1 MNKEEE
7 VSPMAIITRRV
18 ALAAPLAALAA
29 PRLASAQSWRPAG
42 PMRILVN
49 AAPGGTTDIMA
60 RMLAAHLQQRW
71 GATVVVENKGGGGG
85 TIATA
90 EIARATPDMLNIL
103 STNIGPSSIAY
114 SLFRNLPYRPESF
127 QPISNMIRGPNV
139 LVVHPSV
146 PANTV
151 PELVALL
158 KRDPG
163 KLTYGTAGVGQSP
176 HLSAAWF
183 LQLVDAQAVPSH
195 YRGSAPAMLDL
206 LGGNIQ
212 FMFDN
217 LSTAMPHVRGG
228 RVRALA
234 VTSAER
240 NPALPDLPALRETM
254 PELREYEVNTW
265 FGMMAPAGVPA
276 DALRT
281 VNLEIKALLEAPA
294 TIARFAEMGGVPAY
308 GTPDQFAAF
317 IRGEIAK
324 WAAVVRREGVQLDIN

>member
-1 MNKEEE
+1 
-7 VSPMAIITRRV
+7 MAIITRRT
-18 ALAAPLAALAA
+18 ALAATLAPLALPRRAA
-29 PRLASAQSWRPAG
+29 AQAWRPAG
-42 PMRILVN
+42 QMRLLVN

-60 RMLAAHLQQRW
+60 RMLSAHLQQRW
-71 GATVVVENKGGGGG
+71 GAAVVVENKGGGGG

-90 EIARATPDMLNIL
+90 EIARAAPDMLNL
-103 STNIGPSSIAY
+103 LTTNIGPSSIAF

-127 QPISNMIRGPNV
+127 QPVSNMFRGPNV

-146 PANTV
+146 PATTV

-158 KRDPG
+158 RRDPG

-183 LQLVDAQAVPSH
+183 LQLVNAQAVPSH

-206 LGGNIQ
+206 LAGNIQ

-217 LSTAMPHVRGG
+217 LSTAIPHVRGG

-234 VTSAER
+234 VTSAEL
-240 NPALPDLPALRETM
+240 NPALPDLPTVRETM
-254 PELREYEVNTW
+254 PELAEYEVNTW
-265 FGMMAPAGVPA
+265 FGILAPAGVPA

-281 VNLEIKALLEAPA
+281 VNLEIKALLEMPS
-294 TIARFAEMGGVPAY
+294 TITHFAEMGGMPAY
-308 GTPDQFAAF
+308 GTPDEFAAF
-317 IRGEIAK
+317 IRSEITK
-324 WAAVVRREGVQLDIN
+324 WAAVVRREGIQLDIT

>member
-1 MNKEEE
+1 MTTI
-7 VSPMAIITRRV
+7 PRRA
-18 ALAAPLAALAA
+18 ALAAPLALAA
-29 PRLASAQSWRPAG
+29 LRLARAQAWRPSG
-42 PMRILVN
+42 QMRILVN
-49 AAPGGTTDIMA
+49 AAPGGTTDIMG

-71 GATVVVENKGGGGG
+71 GTPVVVENKGGGGG
-85 TIATA
+85 TIASA
-90 EIARATPDMLNIL
+90 EIARAAPDMLNLL

-127 QPISNMIRGPNV
+127 QPVSNMIRGPNV

-146 PANTV
+146 RANTV
-151 PELVALL
+151 AELIALL
-158 KRDPG
+158 REQPG

-183 LQLVDAQAVPSH
+183 HQLTNTQAVPSH

-206 LGGNIQ
+206 LAGNTQ

-217 LSTAMPHVRGG
+217 LSTAIPHIRGG

-240 NPALPDLPALRETM
+240 NQALPDLPAMRETM
-254 PELREYEVNTW
+254 PELAEYEVNTW
-265 FGMMAPAGVPA
+265 FGIMAPAGVPA

-281 VNLEIKALLEAPA
+281 VNLEIKALLEMPA
-294 TIARFAEMGGVPAY
+294 TVARFAEMGGVTAY
-308 GTPDQFAAF
+308 GTPEEFDAF
-317 IRGEIAK
+317 IQAEIAK
-324 WAAVVRREGVQLDIN
+324 WGAVVRREGVQLDFG

>member
-1 MNKEEE
+1 M
-7 VSPMAIITRRV
+7 PLRQ
-18 ALAAPLAALAA
+18 AA
-29 PRLASAQSWRPAG
+29 AQSWRPSG
-42 PMRILVN
+42 QMRILVN

-90 EIARATPDMLNIL
+90 EIARAAPDMLNLL

-127 QPISNMIRGPNV
+127 QPVSCMIRGPNV

-158 KRDPG
+158 RRDPG

-183 LQLVDAQAVPSH
+183 LQLTNTQAVPSH

-217 LSTAMPHVRGG
+217 LSTAMPHIRGG

-240 NPALPDLPALRETM
+240 NPQLPELPAMREAM
-254 PELREYEVNTW
+254 PELAEYEVNTW
-265 FGMMAPAGVPA
+265 FGIMAPAGVPA

-281 VNLEIKALLEAPA
+281 VNLEIKALLDAPA
-294 TIARFAEMGGVPAY
+294 TISRFAEMGGVPAY
-308 GTPDQFAAF
+308 GTPEQFAAF
-317 IRGEIAK
+317 IRAEIEK
-324 WAAVVRREGVQLDIN
+324 WGAVVRREGVQIDAT

>member
-1 MNKEEE
+1 MNTT
-7 VSPMAIITRRV
+7 SRRAV
-18 ALAAPLAALAA
+18 LAAPLVVLAA
-29 PRLASAQSWRPAG
+29 PRLARAQSWRPG
-42 PMRILVN
+42 GQMRILVN
-49 AAPGGTTDIMA
+49 AAPGGTTDIMG
-60 RMLAAHLQQRW
+60 RMLAAHLLQRW
-71 GATVVVENKGGGGG
+71 GSAVVVENKGGGGG

-90 EIARATPDMLNIL
+90 EIARATPDMLNLL

-127 QPISNMIRGPNV
+127 QPVSNMLRGPNV

-146 PANTV
+146 QANTV
-151 PELVALL
+151 AELVALL
-158 KRDPG
+158 RREPG

-183 LQLVDAQAVPSH
+183 SQLTNTQAVPSH

-206 LGGNIQ
+206 LAGNIQ

-217 LSTAMPHVRGG
+217 LSTAIPHIRGG

-240 NPALPDLPALRETM
+240 NPALPDLPAMRETL
-254 PELREYEVNTW
+254 PELAEYEVNTW
-265 FGMMAPAGVPA
+265 FGIMAPAGVPA

-281 VNLEIKALLEAPA
+281 VNLEIKALLEMPS
-294 TIARFAEMGGVPAY
+294 TVERFAQMGGVPAY
-308 GTPDQFAAF
+308 GTPEQFAAF
-317 IRGEIAK
+317 IQAEIAK
-324 WAAVVRREGVQLDIN
+324 WGAVVRREGVQLDVT

>member
-1 MNKEEE
+1 MNTT
-7 VSPMAIITRRV
+7 SRRAV
-18 ALAAPLAALAA
+18 LAAPLVVLAV
-29 PRLASAQSWRPAG
+29 PRLARAQSWRPG
-42 PMRILVN
+42 GQMRILVN
-49 AAPGGTTDIMA
+49 AAPGGTTDIMG

-71 GATVVVENKGGGGG
+71 GSAVVVENKGGGGG

-90 EIARATPDMLNIL
+90 EIARAAPDMLNLL

-127 QPISNMIRGPNV
+127 QPVSNMLRGPNV

-146 PANTV
+146 QANTV
-151 PELVALL
+151 AELVALL
-158 KRDPG
+158 RREPG

-183 LQLVDAQAVPSH
+183 SQLTNTQAVPSH

-206 LGGNIQ
+206 LAGNIQ

-217 LSTAMPHVRGG
+217 LSTAIPHIRGG

-240 NPALPDLPALRETM
+240 NPALPDLPAMRETL
-254 PELREYEVNTW
+254 PELAEYEVNTW
-265 FGMMAPAGVPA
+265 FGIMAPAGVPA

-281 VNLEIKALLEAPA
+281 VNLEIKALLEMPS
-294 TIARFAEMGGVPAY
+294 TIERFAQMGGVPAY
-308 GTPDQFAAF
+308 GTPEQFAAF
-317 IRGEIAK
+317 IQAEIAK
-324 WAAVVRREGVQLDIN
+324 WGAVVRREGVQLDVT

>member
-1 MNKEEE
+1 
-7 VSPMAIITRRV
+7 MAIITRRT
-18 ALAAPLAALAA
+18 ALAAALAPLALPREAA
-29 PRLASAQSWRPAG
+29 AQAWRPAG
-42 PMRILVN
+42 QMRLLVN

-60 RMLAAHLQQRW
+60 RMLSAHLQQRW
-71 GATVVVENKGGGGG
+71 GTAVVVENKGGGGG

-90 EIARATPDMLNIL
+90 EIARAAPDMLNL
-103 STNIGPSSIAY
+103 LTTNIGPSSIAY
-114 SLFRNLPYRPESF
+114 SLFRNLAYRPESF
-127 QPISNMIRGPNV
+127 QPVSNMIRGPNV

-146 PANTV
+146 QATTV

-158 KRDPG
+158 RREPG
-163 KLTYGTAGVGQSP
+163 KLNYGTAGVGQSP
-176 HLSAAWF
+176 HLSAAWL
-183 LQLVDAQAVPSH
+183 LQLVNAQAVPSH

-206 LGGNIQ
+206 LAGNVQ

-217 LSTAMPHVRGG
+217 LSTAIPHVRGG

-254 PELREYEVNTW
+254 PELAEYEVNTW
-265 FGMMAPAGVPA
+265 FGILAPAGVPA

-281 VNLEIKALLEAPA
+281 VNLEIKALLDMPS

-308 GTPDQFAAF
+308 GTPEEFDAF
-317 IRGEIAK
+317 IRSEIAK
-324 WAAVVRREGVQLDIN
+324 WAVVVRREGVQLDIN

>member
-1 MNKEEE
+1 MNTI
-7 VSPMAIITRRV
+7 SRRAV
-18 ALAAPLAALAA
+18 LAAPLATLLS
-29 PRLASAQSWRPAG
+29 PRVASAQSWRPAG
-42 PMRILVN
+42 QMRILVN

-71 GATVVVENKGGGGG
+71 GSAVVVENKGGGGG

-90 EIARATPDMLNIL
+90 EIARATPDMLNLL

-127 QPISNMIRGPNV
+127 QPVTNMIRGPNV
-139 LVVHPSV
+139 LVVHPSLQ
-146 PANTV
+146 ANTV

-158 KRDPG
+158 RREPG

-183 LQLVDAQAVPSH
+183 SQLTNTQSVPSH

-206 LGGNIQ
+206 LSGNIQ

-217 LSTAMPHVRGG
+217 LSTAMPHIRGG

-240 NPALPDLPALRETM
+240 NPALPDLPAMRETM
-254 PELREYEVNTW
+254 PELAEYEMNTW
-265 FGMMAPAGVPA
+265 FGIMAPAGVPA

-281 VNLEIKALLEAPA
+281 VNLEIKALLEMP
-294 TIARFAEMGGVPAY
+294 TTVARFAEMGGVPAY
-308 GTPDQFAAF
+308 GTPEQFGAF
-317 IRGEIAK
+317 IQAEIAK
-324 WAAVVRREGVQLDIN
+324 WGAVVRREGVQLDVT